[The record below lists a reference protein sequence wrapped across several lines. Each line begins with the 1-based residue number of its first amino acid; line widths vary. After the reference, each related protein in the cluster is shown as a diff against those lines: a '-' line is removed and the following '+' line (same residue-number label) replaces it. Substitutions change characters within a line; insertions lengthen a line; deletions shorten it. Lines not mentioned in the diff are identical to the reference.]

1 MLKAYLTTLIILLIF
16 VNGKSQDAS
25 TLYIKGKDALKTN
38 TSKAFNILDSAQ
50 TIADKTQNTSLSIK
64 TRKLKGYA
72 KYYEGDF
79 SNAILAFGQALEIAK
94 INDSTALQFDLCN
107 ALGASYKFV
116 GDYGKSI
123 NYFNDAYQKALVL
136 NDTEKVAKSTNNL
149 GVLFRLNK
157 DYKNSIKLLKEAEE
171 IYRTQGDSISLGETL
186 NNLGLSYSSI
196 DSLEKARVYYNN
208 SLRLKSLKGK
218 TVSYAKTL
226 NNIGLTEQLLKD
238 YKKAQTHFE
247 EAILV
252 AEQANNLYQM
262 ASFKINLLDLQVE
275 QNNTFN
281 QEELLNGLEK
291 TILSYGFVDL
301 KPRLYLLKSNFTF
314 TQKNYQKAIDFRDI
328 YYKIQDSLYTEE
340 SKSAIANAKL
350 IKEIEEK
357 KNENL
362 ILSQQNL
369 IQGLEIKQKQLT
381 NTLVFIG
388 LILLVLVSILLYLR
402 FNRLKKL
409 YQRLNKQETLLIKE
423 KNAAQKA
430 NNYKSEFLAN
440 MSHEIRT
447 PLSGIKGSIN
457 LLKENV
463 DKDEKL
469 EILKIL
475 DQSSD
480 TLMRIINDILDLSK
494 IESGN
499 ITLSKESFDLKAAV
513 EEVISSQSF
522 VAKAKNIDLEVIIPQ
537 NLPKLSGDGTRLK
550 QVLYNLVGNAIKF
563 TQSGIVKLT
572 IEKPDKN
579 NSSSFIYLYFSIS
592 DTGVGISQNQIK
604 NIFSPFTQ
612 ANDQIAKTYGGTG
625 LGLAISNQIISLM
638 GGKLHVKS
646 ELDKGATFWFSIPF
660 TISEET
666 QQANNPNSSNINAK
680 PLSKD
685 IKILLVEDNKI
696 NQTIFKLSLDKIGY
710 NFEVQEN
717 GKLGFEA
724 YKKHQYPLIFMDIR
738 MPEMD
743 GITSTSY
750 IRKFEEENHLKPSK
764 IVAFTA
770 NAMIGDKEK
779 YLEAGMDDFLAKPF
793 NPNELKE
800 IIEKYLVK
808 KNE

>member
-1 MLKAYLTTLIILLIF
+1 MFKAYLTTLFMLLIF
-16 VNGKSQDAS
+16 INGKSQDAS

-38 TSKAFNILDSAQ
+38 TTKAFSILDSAQ
-50 TIADKTQNTSLSIK
+50 TLADKAKNTNLSIK

-79 SNAILAFGQALEIAK
+79 SNAILSFGQALEIAQL
-94 INDSTALQFDLCN
+94 NDSISLQFDLCN
-107 ALGASYKFV
+107 ALGACYKFV

-123 NYFNDAYQKALVL
+123 NYFNDAYQKAVTL
-136 NDTEKVAKSTNNL
+136 NDVSKIAKSTNNL

-157 DYKNSIKLLKEAEE
+157 DYKNSIKLLKEAET
-171 IYRTQGDSISLGETL
+171 IYKSQGDSMSLGETF
-186 NNLGLSYSSI
+186 NNLGLTFTSI
-196 DSLEKARVYYNN
+196 DSLEKALVFYKK
-208 SLRLKSLKGK
+208 SLHLKGLKGK

-226 NNIGLTEQLLKD
+226 NNIGLVEQRLGNYQLAKSNFD
-238 YKKAQTHFE
+238 

-252 AEQANNLYQM
+252 AEQANNLYQV
-262 ASFKINLLDLQVE
+262 ASININLLDLMLDQKEVLGQDDILKDLE
-275 QNNTFN
+275 NIILTNHFN
-281 QEELLNGLEK
+281 
-291 TILSYGFVDL
+291 DL
-301 KPRLYLLKSNFTF
+301 KPRLFLLKSNFAF
-314 TQKNYQKAIDFRDI
+314 NQKNYQKAIDYWDT

-362 ILSQQNL
+362 ILSQQNQ
-369 IQGLEIKQKQLT
+369 IQGLELKQKQLT
-381 NTLVFIG
+381 NTVVFIG
-388 LILLVLVSILLYLR
+388 LVLLVLVSILLYLR

-409 YQRLNKQETLLIKE
+409 YQRLNKQENLLIKE
-423 KNAAQKA
+423 KNAAKKA

-457 LLKENV
+457 LLKEDV
-463 DKDEKL
+463 DEEEKL

-475 DQSSD
+475 DQSSE

-513 EEVISSQSF
+513 DEVISSQSF
-522 VAKAKNIDLEVIIPQ
+522 VAKTKNIDLEVIIPQ
-537 NLPKLSGDGTRLK
+537 NLPKLNGDETRLK

-572 IEKPDKN
+572 IEKPDKK
-579 NSSSFIYLYFSIS
+579 NSSSFIYLSFSIS

-612 ANDQIAKTYGGTG
+612 ANDQIAKKYGGTG

-660 TISEET
+660 TISEEI
-666 QQANNPNSSNINAK
+666 QQSTSANQSNLKTNPSSK
-680 PLSKD
+680 TV
-685 IKILLVEDNKI
+685 KILLVEDNKI

-710 NFEVQEN
+710 TFEVTEN

-724 YKKHQYPLIFMDIR
+724 YKKHYYPLIFMDIR

-793 NPNELKE
+793 NPSELKE

-808 KNE
+808 KND